1 MLRLACAAGL
11 RHLARMHMTS
21 RVGAE
26 PGSYSAAPVRLE
38 SERPRPAFAQRAVGA
53 VVLLVIVMHVVVNL
67 VTPYEVHRDEFL
79 YMAMGQHLRLW
90 RMDFPPGIALV
101 SLLERGLLGDSLAAI
116 RFLPA
121 VASGAVA
128 LVAALVARELGG
140 RRFAQWSAALLAV
153 VSPFALRSGGLFQPV
168 VFDTLWWTLGLYAL
182 VRLCADESDAAVRT
196 WWIAYGVACGI
207 GLLFKFSILFFG
219 AATFAALLATRRR
232 RDLLTPWPWVAFLI
246 TIALGS
252 PSIVGQLRL
261 GYPVVGQM
269 ATLQRTQLVHVGLA
283 DFVVAQP
290 MLIGVGLLLAIPGAI
305 ALVVTE
311 RWRAFRLVGWTCVLA
326 FLLLLALRGKAYY
339 IGPIYPTLIAAG
351 AVLLC
356 DLPRAPFGVA
366 LRWGVIAA
374 AAAFT
379 IVAFP
384 VALPVL
390 APEALE
396 RYMQRIGA
404 QGTNR
409 NNRGGMERLPQDFAD
424 MLTWNEQADAVAH
437 VFHALP
443 PDEQRRTVIIGD
455 NYGEAGALDFYGP
468 RLGLPPAVSAAG
480 SYWFFGPG
488 GRPGEIAIVLGGDRE
503 SLLRFFDDV
512 RPEVR
517 VLRPYGPEGEYEVM
531 VWLCRRPKTTLHAIW
546 PSLAGQN

>member
-1 MLRLACAAGL
+1 MLRLACATGL

-26 PGSYSAAPVRLE
+26 PGSYSAAPVRLDM
-38 SERPRPAFAQRAVGA
+38 ERPRPAFAQRAVGA

-90 RMDFPPGIALV
+90 RMDFPPGLALV

-252 PSIVGQLRL
+252 PSIVGQIRL

-290 MLIGVGLLLAIPGAI
+290 MLIGVGLLLGAVLITVASDTLGFLAGSQFGRHALAPDVSPGKTWEGLI
-305 ALVVTE
+305 LGSIGALIV
-311 RWRAFRLVGWTCVLA
+311 
-326 FLLLLALRGKAYY
+326 
-339 IGPIYPTLIAAG
+339 AG
-351 AVLLC
+351 AVVGNIHPWTVSHALVLGVVLVIVGPIGDLCESMVKRDLHLKDSGTVLPGHGGVLDRMDALL
-356 DLPRAPFGVA
+356 F
-366 LRWGVIAA
+366 
-374 AAAFT
+374 
-379 IVAFP
+379 
-384 VALPVL
+384 ALPATYYFAQYL
-390 APEALE
+390 
-396 RYMQRIGA
+396 RI
-404 QGTNR
+404 
-409 NNRGGMERLPQDFAD
+409 
-424 MLTWNEQADAVAH
+424 H
-437 VFHALP
+437 
-443 PDEQRRTVIIGD
+443 
-455 NYGEAGALDFYGP
+455 
-468 RLGLPPAVSAAG
+468 
-480 SYWFFGPG
+480 
-488 GRPGEIAIVLGGDRE
+488 
-503 SLLRFFDDV
+503 
-512 RPEVR
+512 
-517 VLRPYGPEGEYEVM
+517 
-531 VWLCRRPKTTLHAIW
+531 
-546 PSLAGQN
+546 